1 MGLFVTVPVYAA
13 DFSLQELGLYDS
25 TVDLPS
31 IPVAP
36 DDFPYYMVSY
46 NDYGGGLW
54 IIHYFDIVDGICL
67 VSNSV
72 DFDSSD
78 NDSFGIYGDASS
90 RRSQIYHLVDGEWV
104 YVGTDNFSNT
114 NYYGTALNY
123 TNFDLVCG
131 DHTLIANPM
140 MGEVPMIL
148 QSHLPHLLQTIMTAG
163 SVVLSKA
170 LLILAILLAIG
181 LIPRLIRSWAH

>member
-1 MGLFVTVPVYAA
+1 MGLFVSIPVFA
-13 DFSLQELGLYDS
+13 DDFTLYDLGLYDS

-31 IPVAP
+31 IPVVP

-46 NDYGGGLW
+46 TQYSGGLW
-54 IIHYFDIVDGICL
+54 IIHFFDTVDGICL

-78 NDSFGIYGDASS
+78 NDSFGIYGDARS
-90 RRSQIYHLVDGEWV
+90 RRSQIFHLVDGEWV
-104 YVGTDNFSNT
+104 YVQTINFSNI
-114 NYYGTALNY
+114 NYYGSALNY
-123 TNFDLVCG
+123 TNFDIVGG
-131 DHTLIANPM
+131 DHSLIANPM
-140 MGEVPMIL
+140 MGEVSLIL